1 MVRHQTL
8 KGPIQNNWPTRKK
21 IEIQFVSFPYYN
33 WLYLVHKIAL
43 LQGLGE
49 VIGSQ
54 PYPPNLFGEAD
65 SQKLPL
71 LHLQILL
78 DTKYVV
84 ILNEHGGKTYFQ
96 SVTSKPWHSW
106 LPNGKG

>member
-1 MVRHQTL
+1 M
-8 KGPIQNNWPTRKK
+8 
-21 IEIQFVSFPYYN
+21 
-33 WLYLVHKIAL
+33 HKIAL

-49 VIGSQ
+49 VIDSQ

-65 SQKLPL
+65 SQKLAL

-84 ILNEHGGKTYFQ
+84 IFNEHGGKTYFH
-96 SVTSKPWHSW
+96 SMTSMPWHSL